1 MKKNII
7 IQPSGLRF
15 TAEPKQ
21 TILQAA
27 LGAGIGLPFGCQ
39 GGVCGSCKGTIL
51 QGTVDYGDY
60 QDTTLTETEKAAGKA
75 LFCCAVPLEDL
86 VIQARE
92 ISEFKDIHIK
102 KLPCRVES
110 ITQVNHDVVILKLKL
125 PPQETFKFMAGQYIN
140 FLLKEGRIRSFSLA
154 NPSHETNLLELH
166 IRLYPGGNFSA
177 FLQKEIKERSILRFE
192 GPLGS
197 FYLREDKNIPII
209 FMAGATG
216 FAPIKSIIETA
227 LHKGLTRP
235 MTLYWGVRAK
245 RDLYAHELAL
255 SWVEAGH
262 GLIQYHPILS
272 NPLPEDN
279 WTGRVGFVHEAI
291 LMDYQSLEQYEVY
304 ACGPP
309 PMVEA
314 GFAQFTQERKLPE
327 SSFFA
332 DLFAPASR

>member
-7 IQPSGLRF
+7 IQPSGLCF
-15 TAEPKQ
+15 TAEPNQ

-27 LGAGIGLPFGCQ
+27 LAAGIGLPFGCQ

-51 QGTVDYGDY
+51 QGTVDFGDY
-60 QDTTLTETEKAAGKA
+60 QKTTLSDSEKNAGKA

-92 ISEFKDIHIK
+92 ISEFKEIQIK
-102 KLPCRVES
+102 KLPCRFES
-110 ITQVNHDVVILKLKL
+110 ITQANHDVVILKLKL
-125 PPQETFKFMAGQYIN
+125 PPQESFKFMAGQYIN

-166 IRLYPGGNFSA
+166 IRLYPTGNFSTFVQNELKIRA
-177 FLQKEIKERSILRFE
+177 ILRFE

-197 FYLREDKNIPII
+197 FYLREDRNSPII

-216 FAPIKSIIETA
+216 FAPVKSIIETA

-235 MTLYWGVRAK
+235 MALYWGARAR

-255 SWVEAGH
+255 SWVKVSDGM
-262 GLIQYHPILS
+262 IQYHPVLS
-272 NPLPEDN
+272 SPLPEDN

-291 LMDYQSLEQYEVY
+291 LLDYDSLAQHEVY

-309 PMVEA
+309 PMVET
-314 GFAQFTQERKLPE
+314 GFARFTQERNLPE
-327 SSFFA
+327 TSFFA

>member
-1 MKKNII
+1 MKKNIL
-7 IQPSGLRF
+7 IQPSGLCF
-15 TAEPKQ
+15 TAEPNQ

-27 LGAGIGLPFGCQ
+27 LEAGIGLPFGCQ

-51 QGTVDYGDY
+51 QGTVDYGNH
-60 QDTTLTETEKAAGKA
+60 QDTTLTESEKTAGKA
-75 LFCCAVPLEDL
+75 LFCCAIPLEDI

-110 ITQVNHDVVILKLKL
+110 ITHANHDVVILKLKL
-125 PPQETFKFMAGQYIN
+125 PPQEHFKFMAGQYIN
-140 FLLKEGRIRSFSLA
+140 FLLKEGRVRSFSLA

-166 IRLYPGGNFSA
+166 IRLYPTGNFSA
-177 FLQKEIKERSILRFE
+177 FVQNELKVRAILRFE

-197 FYLREDKNIPII
+197 FYLREDRNSPII

-216 FAPIKSIIETA
+216 LAPIKSIIETA
-227 LHKGLTRP
+227 LSRGLTRP
-235 MTLYWGVRAK
+235 MNLYWGVRAK

-255 SWVEAGH
+255 SWVKASDGM
-262 GLIQYHPILS
+262 IQYHPILS
-272 NPLPEDN
+272 NPQPEDN

-291 LMDYQSLEQYEVY
+291 LLDYDTLAHHEVY

-314 GFAQFTQERKLPE
+314 GFACFTQERNLPE